1 MPVTG
6 PLQYHYRMRVRSH
19 LTPNGNQNP
28 GELRGAQLAF
38 VPIRWDMPCRID
50 RSRDLRSQ
58 RRTQGVA
65 SLYPGLSHFAP
76 LGRGDRRIIVEVQ
89 WIDRS
94 DRERSRRV
102 SDESVNPAVAPLPLD
117 F

>member
-1 MPVTG
+1 MFYTLLLVLDLVSALAPFESCDPVSVSPVGHAT
-6 PLQYHYRMRVRSH
+6 VRK
-19 LTPNGNQNP
+19 NR
-28 GELRGAQLAF
+28 GETSQGGALL
-38 VPIRWDMPCRID
+38 C
-50 RSRDLRSQ
+50 
-58 RRTQGVA
+58 
-65 SLYPGLSHFAP
+65 PGLSHFAP
-76 LGRGDRRIIVEVQ
+76 LGRGDRWIIVEVQ

>member
-50 RSRDLRSQ
+50 RSRIFR
-58 RRTQGVA
+58 A
-65 SLYPGLSHFAP
+65 NSLP
-76 LGRGDRRIIVEVQ
+76 
-89 WIDRS
+89 
-94 DRERSRRV
+94 RV
-102 SDESVNPAVAPLPLD
+102 SLRFTLGYLILPLWGGGID
-117 F
+117 GSS

>member
-1 MPVTG
+1 MYTYPTFFATQKAG
-6 PLQYHYRMRVRSH
+6 TS
-19 LTPNGNQNP
+19 
-28 GELRGAQLAF
+28 GELRGSQLAF

-76 LGRGDRRIIVEVQ
+76 LGRGDRRIAEPKSLFDYRKSNLLDVAGE
-89 WIDRS
+89 
-94 DRERSRRV
+94 RERGLV
-102 SDESVNPAVAPLPLD
+102 VW
-117 F
+117 